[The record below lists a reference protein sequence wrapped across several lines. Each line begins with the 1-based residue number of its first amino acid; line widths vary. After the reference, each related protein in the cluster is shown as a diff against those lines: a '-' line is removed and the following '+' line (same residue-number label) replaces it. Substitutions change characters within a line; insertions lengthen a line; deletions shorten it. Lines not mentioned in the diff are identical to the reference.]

1 MYVFDRVSADQ
12 STQFW
17 RCQFRRECKVR
28 LRREVATG
36 EVIEI
41 SGSHSDPSDAAAVE
55 VAHRRTE
62 MKRRAE
68 ETQETPAQLIDH
80 VQSGASAA
88 VQMEFPSRLYESAPG
103 HSESFLIADSGYGDE
118 DRILI
123 FGRQSVAEWI
133 GLVEK
138 IYVDGTFSLSPKL
151 FQQVFVVHAERSGFV
166 FPVCY
171 ALLPN
176 KSQASYT
183 RMIQL
188 LCTAWP
194 HFKPTKVSLDFEL
207 GLSNAFRTTFP
218 DAEMNGCLF
227 HLVKNMKGKLMD
239 LGLMKRYNQDAEFA
253 LYARM
258 IPAVAFVP
266 PEHVDVA
273 ISELAPELPEELM
286 PVLNY
291 FEDNYARDVDYGRF
305 VAGHQPDPKR
315 RKYIAAD
322 ERILKVVNEYNN
334 RTTIDFLRGVA
345 KNFRMEAS
353 NAIGAGAGAS
363 MR

>member
-1 MYVFDRVSADQ
+1 
-12 STQFW
+12 
-17 RCQFRRECKVR
+17 
-28 LRREVATG
+28 
-36 EVIEI
+36 
-41 SGSHSDPSDAAAVE
+41 
-55 VAHRRTE
+55 

-68 ETQETPAQLIDH
+68 ETQETPAQLINH

-88 VQMEFPSRLYESAPG
+88 VQMEFPSRRTLAKVVNRVWKACASAPA
-103 HSESFLIADSGYGDE
+103 LPT
-118 DRILI
+118 DR
-123 FGRQSVAEWI
+123 AEWI

-151 FQQVFVVHAERSGFV
+151 FQQVFVVLAERSGFV

-194 HFKPTKVSLDFEL
+194 HFKPTTVSLDFEL
-207 GLSNAFRTTFP
+207 GLINAFRTTFP

-239 LGLMKRYNQDAEFA
+239 LGLVKRYNQDAEFA

-258 IPAVAFVP
+258 IPAVAFFP

-291 FEDNYARDVDYGRF
+291 FEDNYVGRLRLAPGREVSRADPRFPIAMWSVYQRTLDGDGRTNNFAEAAHRRLQGEFGVDHPSLWKFIDGSRNVQQARDVDYW
-305 VAGHQPDPKR
+305 AGNYRPSVSTS
-315 RKYIAAD
+315 A
-322 ERILKVVNEYNN
+322 
-334 RTTIDFLRGVA
+334 T
-345 KNFRMEAS
+345 
-353 NAIGAGAGAS
+353 
-363 MR
+363 